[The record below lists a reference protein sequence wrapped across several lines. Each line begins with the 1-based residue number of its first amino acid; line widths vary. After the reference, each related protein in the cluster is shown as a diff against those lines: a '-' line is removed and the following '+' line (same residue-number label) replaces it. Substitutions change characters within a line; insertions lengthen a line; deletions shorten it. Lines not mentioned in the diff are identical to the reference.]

1 MKVAIIT
8 SGYLP
13 VPASK
18 GGAVENIVENFI
30 IENEIEKKVNFEI
43 FSIYDENAENISK
56 KYQYTNFNFI
66 KPNKIVKA
74 LDKAFNISSA
84 CLSPVISTFLP

>member
-43 FSIYDENAENISK
+43 FSIYDENAENIG
-56 KYQYTNFNFI
+56 YILIVRFI
-66 KPNKIVKA
+66 LSMFFSI
-74 LDKAFNISSA
+74 FFSSY
-84 CLSPVISTFLP
+84 F

>member
-74 LDKAFNISSA
+74 LVKIIYFFFKNI
-84 CLSPVISTFLP
+84 LNFFR

>member
-74 LDKAFNISSA
+74 LDKIIYFFFKNI
-84 CLSPVISTFLP
+84 LKNT